1 MTFLKK
7 KRDFNE
13 IEEMRKEN
21 DTSSCKTSQKKQNRN
36 KAANVFQSLC
46 TLVKKQNHNAFTF
59 Q

>member
-1 MTFLKK
+1 
-7 KRDFNE
+7 
-13 IEEMRKEN
+13 MRKEN